1 MHTYSFNAIGFKAG
15 QFCCMVV
22 NRNIKHDRI
31 RTSCESGHN
40 IDTMCH
46 TLLVHKPSS
55 EAAFTRQ
62 RYQVK
67 TKTFVSVLVV
77 RLHQNDENA

>member
-1 MHTYSFNAIGFKAG
+1 MN
-15 QFCCMVV
+15 
-22 NRNIKHDRI
+22 
-31 RTSCESGHN
+31 
-40 IDTMCH
+40 
-46 TLLVHKPSS
+46 

-67 TKTFVSVLVV
+67 KKTFVSVLVV